1 MLDLI
6 DDTFKLTID
15 KVFHGKTL
23 TPEEIETHTQFEL
36 LVSYDQKTNKR
47 SDFGLVEPRNKI
59 FPHLL
64 RGLYPSDSIYQRL
77 IKNQNKHLKKHL
89 MIKNEEIKQQ

>member
-1 MLDLI
+1 MLDLL

-23 TPEEIETHTQFEL
+23 TPEEIETETEFEL
-36 LVSYDQKTNKR
+36 LVSHDQKTNKR

-59 FPHLL
+59 FPDLL

-89 MIKNEEIKQQ
+89 IIKNEEIKQQ